1 MIHRLFRLFSIGD
14 PRWGRQSDQND
25 NRPPEGDQ
33 PPRNEPPRNQ
43 QRPGNEPPDLDE
55 VWRDFN
61 RKLGNLFGG
70 KGQRGRG
77 NRNPW
82 GNGNG
87 GGNGSGPGAGFP
99 QFQVGK
105 GLIGIILLALMGLYL
120 ASGFYI
126 VQEGQT
132 GVVLRFGKYQ
142 YATGAGF
149 KWRMPYPFE
158 SHEVVNLAQL
168 RQATVGFRGERSGQG
183 RDSLMLTKD
192 ENMIDIQ
199 FAVQYRVSK
208 PEDYLFNNV
217 RPDDIVTQAA
227 ETAMREAVGRSLSDA
242 VLYENKEAI
251 GREAL
256 NITQRIADRYAAG
269 LTIVNVTIQN
279 VQPPEEVQ
287 AAFSD
292 AIKAAQ
298 DSERLKNEGQAY
310 ANDVVPRARGAAD
323 RLIEEAEGYRERV
336 VAQAAGDADRFKR
349 IVVEYAKAPQV
360 TRERLYIET
369 MQEVFTNVSKVMV
382 ENKSNSN
389 MLYLPLDKIMQQTQA
404 ASQAAAAAAV
414 QGSTAAGNP
423 VSPGAENVPAAA
435 PAPAAAPSLR
445 DRLREA
451 R

>member
-14 PRWGRQSDQND
+14 PRWGRQSDQNEP
-25 NRPPEGDQ
+25 RTPEGDPQQ
-33 PPRNEPPRNQ
+33 PPRQEPPR
-43 QRPGNEPPDLDE
+43 QRPGSEPPDLDE

-61 RKLGNLFGG
+61 RKLGGLFGG
-70 KGQRGRG
+70 KGPRGRG

-82 GNGNG
+82 GNGGG
-87 GGNGSGPGAGFP
+87 GGNGSGPGAGLP
-99 QFQVGK
+99 QFQVSK
-105 GLIGIILLALMGLYL
+105 GLIGIVILALSGLYL

-132 GVVLRFGKYQ
+132 AVVLRFGQ
-142 YATGAGF
+142 YTYASGAGF

-168 RQATVGFRGERSGQG
+168 RQATVGFRGERGGQN

-227 ETAMREAVGRSLSDA
+227 ETAMREVVGRSLSDA

-256 NITQRIADRYAAG
+256 SITQRITDRYAAG
-269 LTIVNVTIQN
+269 ITIVNVTIQN

-298 DSERLKNEGQAY
+298 DAERLKNEGQAY
-310 ANDVVPRARGAAD
+310 ANDVVPRARGAAE
-323 RLIEEAEGYRERV
+323 RLIEEAEGYRERI
-336 VAQAAGDADRFKR
+336 VAQATGDSDRFR
-349 IVVEYAKAPQV
+349 RVVVEYAKAPQV

-389 MLYLPLDKIMQQTQA
+389 LLYLPLDKIIQQTQA

-414 QGSTAAGNP
+414 QGS
-423 VSPGAENVPAAA
+423 
-435 PAPAAAPSLR
+435 PAPSGSAEQTPAPQPAPAPSLR
-445 DRLREA
+445 ERFREG

>member
-14 PRWGRQSDQND
+14 PRWGRQSDQNEP
-25 NRPPEGDQ
+25 RQPEGDQ
-33 PPRNEPPRNQ
+33 PPRNEPPRNEPPR
-43 QRPGNEPPDLDE
+43 QRPGSEPPDLDE

-61 RKLGNLFGG
+61 RKLGGLFGG

-77 NRNPW
+77 GRNPW
-82 GNGNG
+82 GNGG
-87 GGNGSGPGAGFP
+87 GNGNGSGPGAGLP

-105 GLIGIILLALMGLYL
+105 GLIGIIILALFGLYL

-132 GVVLRFGKYQ
+132 AVVLRFGQ
-142 YATGAGF
+142 YTYASGAGF

-168 RQATVGFRGERSGQG
+168 RQATVGFRGERGGQS

-199 FAVQYRVSK
+199 FAIQYRVSK

-217 RPDDIVTQAA
+217 RPDEIVTQAA
-227 ETAMREAVGRSLSDA
+227 ETAMREVVGRSLSDA

-256 NITQRIADRYAAG
+256 AITQRIADRYAAG

-298 DSERLKNEGQAY
+298 DAERLKNEGQAY
-310 ANDVVPRARGAAD
+310 ANDVVPRARGAAE
-323 RLIEEAEGYRERV
+323 RLIEEAEGYRERI
-336 VAQAAGDADRFKR
+336 VAQASGDADRFKR

-389 MLYLPLDKIMQQTQA
+389 LLYLPLDKIMQQTQA
-404 ASQAAAAAAV
+404 ASQAAATAAV
-414 QGSTAAGNP
+414 QGGPATPAPATAE
-423 VSPGAENVPAAA
+423 SA
-435 PAPAAAPSLR
+435 PAPQPAPAPSLR
-445 DRLREA
+445 DRFREG

>member
-25 NRPPEGDQ
+25 ARSPEGEQ
-33 PPRNEPPRNQ
+33 SPRSESPRNEPPRNEPPRNQ

-61 RKLGNLFGG
+61 RKLGGLFGG

-87 GGNGSGPGAGFP
+87 GGNGSGPGAGLP
-99 QFQVGK
+99 QFQVSK
-105 GLIGIILLALMGLYL
+105 GLVGIILLALIGLYL

-227 ETAMREAVGRSLSDA
+227 ETAMREVVGRSLSDA

-323 RLIEEAEGYRERV
+323 RLIEEAE
-336 VAQAAGDADRFKR
+336 
-349 IVVEYAKAPQV
+349 
-360 TRERLYIET
+360 
-369 MQEVFTNVSKVMV
+369 
-382 ENKSNSN
+382 
-389 MLYLPLDKIMQQTQA
+389 
-404 ASQAAAAAAV
+404 
-414 QGSTAAGNP
+414 
-423 VSPGAENVPAAA
+423 
-435 PAPAAAPSLR
+435 
-445 DRLREA
+445 
-451 R
+451 